1 MTDSRRKIFQEREV
15 SIASEVHQ
23 GLDDQFNLDDFDDEF
38 DEDFEEINDDDLEK
52 EHEGPV

>member
-15 SIASEVHQ
+15 SITSEVHH
-23 GLDDQFNLDDFDDEF
+23 GLDDQFNLADFDDEF
-38 DEDFEEINDDDLEK
+38 DEDFEEINDDDLEN